1 MLRTCLAF
9 VVGKVLVVG
18 EHRRR
23 RRSRSI
29 AWRQGFKR
37 QLSEERLHPFHSAT
51 PVALRIGACAR
62 IRASNRSDSSGVGF
76 HMAAGARMQVRS
88 PFVLVSRNLRSQ
100 PKAPRSG
107 PSASLQSSSSL
118 PQVCASPPT
127 PSCDRGALRCV
138 AAVPAS
144 SELAHVRCVVHP
156 PIVSPP
162 GTQAKETHKMA
173 GPADTALLVIGIML
187 IVPQFTL
194 IHPYLHL
201 LIMAPLLVYTGC
213 MRALADHQK
222 GDASQAETV
231 SKKDAMQFPLVG
243 SAVLFGLYVVIKF
256 VKKEY
261 LDLLI
266 SIYFTVAGAF
276 SIYSCT
282 APALTEALGMG
293 GLKRFEYTFHWK
305 FWKARGAEDADPIEL
320 SFSMFDLALFVP
332 CAGGAV
338 AYAVTKKWW
347 LNNLLGCAFSV
358 QGIEMLALGSYAI
371 GCILL
376 AGLFLYDIF
385 WVFGT
390 EVGLAA
396 WPHTSGLP
404 AAASPPRC
412 LVASFAAAAQPS
424 LLCTLC
430 CSALPRC
437 LAFRCCA
444 ISVWKIPLLHGARVL
459 LDRPGWRAGRSSS
472 AHALRSRCTHSCP
485 RRRRLQVM
493 VSVAK
498 GLNAPVKI
506 LFPKKLGVTPIPCSM
521 LGLGDIVI
529 PGIFIAL
536 LLRFDASR
544 GKASQPYF
552 ISNLIAYE
560 VGLAITVGVMHF
572 FDAAQPALLYL
583 VPACIGA
590 SLLTAAVRGEFA
602 SLVNF
607 SVEKE
612 KEAAAKED

>member
-1 MLRTCLAF
+1 
-9 VVGKVLVVG
+9 
-18 EHRRR
+18 
-23 RRSRSI
+23 
-29 AWRQGFKR
+29 
-37 QLSEERLHPFHSAT
+37 
-51 PVALRIGACAR
+51 
-62 IRASNRSDSSGVGF
+62 
-76 HMAAGARMQVRS
+76 
-88 PFVLVSRNLRSQ
+88 
-100 PKAPRSG
+100 
-107 PSASLQSSSSL
+107 
-118 PQVCASPPT
+118 
-127 PSCDRGALRCV
+127 
-138 AAVPAS
+138 
-144 SELAHVRCVVHP
+144 
-156 PIVSPP
+156 
-162 GTQAKETHKMA
+162 MA

-390 EVGLAA
+390 EV
-396 WPHTSGLP
+396 
-404 AAASPPRC
+404 
-412 LVASFAAAAQPS
+412 
-424 LLCTLC
+424 
-430 CSALPRC
+430 
-437 LAFRCCA
+437 
-444 ISVWKIPLLHGARVL
+444 
-459 LDRPGWRAGRSSS
+459 
-472 AHALRSRCTHSCP
+472 
-485 RRRRLQVM
+485 M